1 MWKITVITLSLA
13 LSTISSQ
20 AHARDDRL
28 TLSIAEAY
36 KNLDITNQMEGIQMF
51 FGDQPYPEAA
61 KGIAIV
67 RTNRKTNAF
76 NKSDKQA
83 CEWVFLST
91 LLSLKE
97 RAFIEGGN
105 AVVNIKS
112 NYKNREFSSPD
123 QFQCGVGAII
133 AGAALIGKIVK
144 LPDQEE
150 STSPAKKQ
158 TDKTHQNKND
168 SAKCTVQQIL
178 GMKESGLS
186 DNQIEAA
193 CG

>member
-13 LSTISSQ
+13 LFISSP

-28 TLSIAEAY
+28 TLSIADAY
-36 KNLDITNQMEGIQMF
+36 ENLDITAQMGGVQMF
-51 FGDQPYPEAA
+51 FGDQPYPKAA
-61 KGIAIV
+61 KGIAMV
-67 RTNRKTNAF
+67 RTNRKTNSF
-76 NKSDKQA
+76 NKTDKQA

-97 RAFIEGGN
+97 RALMEGGN

-112 NYKNREFSSPD
+112 NYKNHEFSSSD
-123 QFQCGVGAII
+123 QYQCGVGAII

-144 LPDQEE
+144 LPEHGE
-150 STSPAKKQ
+150 SKPSANKQ
-158 TDKTHQNKND
+158 TKKSQQKKN
-168 SAKCTVQQIL
+168 SVAKCTVQQIL
-178 GMKESGLS
+178 DMKESGLK